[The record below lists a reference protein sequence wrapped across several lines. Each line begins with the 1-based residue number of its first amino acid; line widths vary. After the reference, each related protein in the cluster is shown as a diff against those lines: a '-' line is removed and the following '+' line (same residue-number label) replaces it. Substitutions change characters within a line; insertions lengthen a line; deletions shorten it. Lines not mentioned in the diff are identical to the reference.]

1 MGVGSF
7 FIPQIGTQ
15 EVEAEEW
22 QRPLDW
28 LPIDH
33 LVSATDQKIV
43 ILAAVFPNAKNW
55 FNILLTSTGGWTAT
69 ISDGTTVTG
78 GSGGAINRSLNY
90 ADFPDNTL
98 TKGGYKQALITITP
112 NAGVN
117 LTTVRF
123 TERATGIT
131 GIYSTTFLDMII
143 SLPNASGS
151 VNSPIIFYNTSAQ
164 QHYLLERVKVMSIG
178 TSTTL
183 ESAFRGVRSIVCLD
197 MNNCVG
203 NVTNFGNLISQGF
216 TNNGV
221 NLLQAG
227 QLKFLKNFNANSAT
241 NFTSAFVGTNL
252 IETPIITSNAITGTA
267 EMFNISSNIRKINAI
282 NCNGGTIGIS
292 NLYSLEWCDAYN
304 IGASINFSAS
314 KLLSREAIV
323 NIFNNLNTVATT
335 QNINITGC
343 LGASS
348 LTTAERAIA
357 TGKNWTITG

>member
-7 FIPQIGTQ
+7 ILPQIG
-15 EVEAEEW
+15 VAEEW

-43 ILAAVFPNAKNW
+43 ILAAVYPNAKNW
-55 FNILLTSTGGWTAT
+55 FNVTIGSNGNWTAT

-117 LTTVRF
+117 LTSVRF
-123 TERATGIT
+123 AERATGIT

-143 SLPNASGS
+143 SLPNASS
-151 VNSPIIFYNTSAQ
+151 TVNSPIVFFSTTGQ

-183 ESAFRGVRSIVCLD
+183 AEAFRGLRSMKLLD

-203 NVTNFGNLISQGF
+203 NVKNFFNFCVQGYTGELIQGSE
-216 TNNGV
+216 
-221 NLLQAG
+221 
-227 QLKFLKNFNANSAT
+227 LKWVKNFNANSAT
-241 NFTSAFVGTNL
+241 NIQAAFACTNL
-252 IETPIITSNAITGTA
+252 IETPIITSNSLTNRNDT
-267 EMFNISSNIRKINAI
+267 FNLCANIRKINAI
-282 NCNGGTIGIS
+282 NCNGGTIGFS
-292 NLYSLEWCDAYN
+292 NLFSLEWCDAYN
-304 IGASINFSAS
+304 IGANINFSAS
-314 KLLSREAIV
+314 KLLSREALV

-335 QNINITGC
+335 QTINITGC

-348 LTTAERAIA
+348 LTPAERAIA